1 MKNLFS
7 RRKFTA
13 FTLIE
18 LLVVIAII
26 AILAS
31 LLLPSLARAKDKAKD
46 ITCVNNLKQL
56 GVALYMYLDDNEG
69 RLPSCE
75 RLPSM
80 PSTSPPLPSI
90 AWALSNQVSGA
101 MKVFLCPK
109 DNLDYFKNEGSSYEW
124 NANRNGEILEAA
136 RRGGRIGDLG
146 SVYLMFDYEN
156 FHFGST
162 NGRKNILYADGHV
175 ATFYLSA
182 R

>member
-1 MKNLFS
+1 MKNYLS
-7 RRKFTA
+7 RRASFA

-46 ITCVNNLKQL
+46 ISCINNLKQL
-56 GVALYMYLDDNEG
+56 GVAIYMYLDDNDG

-75 RLPSM
+75 RVPTT
-80 PSTSPPLPSI
+80 PVNTPPLPRVCDV
-90 AWALSNQVSGA
+90 LSNNVGGA

-109 DNLDYFKNEGSSYEW
+109 DNLDYFKNQGSSYEW
-124 NANRNGEILEAA
+124 NANRNGEILENA
-136 RRGGRIGDLG
+136 RRGGRLNDLG
-146 SVYLMFDYEN
+146 MVYLMYDYEN

-175 ATFYLSA
+175 ATY
-182 R
+182 